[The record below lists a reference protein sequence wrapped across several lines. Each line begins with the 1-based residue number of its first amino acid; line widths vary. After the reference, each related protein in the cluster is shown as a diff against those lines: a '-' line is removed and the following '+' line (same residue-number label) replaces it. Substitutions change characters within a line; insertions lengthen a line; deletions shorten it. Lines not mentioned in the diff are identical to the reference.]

1 VATTSSASQEE
12 EEEEIMN
19 VITKSSVLAA
29 VVLGTFVASARAEEL
44 LTVKIPFPFVVDHKE
59 YPAGRYD
66 IRSDDVSGGVIWIEG
81 MNNKS
86 VAVALTMHADGS
98 DPAGTE
104 PALVFTRFEN
114 AYQLSQ
120 IWESSRNGREL
131 SGLSSPRHAGRS
143 KTQSAASETVTIT
156 AEAR

>member
-1 VATTSSASQEE
+1 
-12 EEEEIMN
+12 MN

-29 VVLGTFVASARAEEL
+29 VFLGTFVVSARAADL
-44 LTVKIPFPFVVDHKE
+44 ITVKVPFPFVVDHKE

-66 IRSDDVSGGVIWIEG
+66 IRSDEESGGAIWIEG
-81 MNNKS
+81 MDNKS
-86 VAVALTMHADGS
+86 VTVALTVHADGR

-104 PALVFTRFEN
+104 PALVFTRSEN

-120 IWESSRNGREL
+120 IWDSRSNGREL
-131 SGLSSPRHAGRS
+131 TGVSAPRHAGRS

-156 AEAR
+156 AEAK